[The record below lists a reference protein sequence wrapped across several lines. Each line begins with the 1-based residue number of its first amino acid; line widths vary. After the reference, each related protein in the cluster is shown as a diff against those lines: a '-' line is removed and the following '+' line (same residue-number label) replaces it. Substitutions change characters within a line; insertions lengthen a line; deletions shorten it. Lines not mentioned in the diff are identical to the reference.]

1 MIFRCTA
8 WSNLN
13 LNRRSEEK
21 KPTQIFV
28 GFYCHWYYICLLL
41 GIVTICNAM
50 HTHINFHGLISW
62 LGGSTVSNILDAK
75 WSASWNES
83 CFFAFTSK
91 RNLCSAPLTALNNFC
106 QQFGST
112 NHLVLIFYLLTPRS
126 HSLVFLPRCA
136 SSELVSL
143 ERMWKNGRRFGILH
157 RLVQPVQPATQRA
170 HNMVRTWAN
179 LEAGGQSG
187 EEIWITCMAWWTLDS
202 KGSKWNFTLSN
213 ILNKYAK
220 LW

>member
-1 MIFRCTA
+1 MNRKWFFRCTT

-13 LNRRSEEK
+13 LLKKLNRRSEEE
-21 KPTQIFV
+21 KPTQFFV

-83 CFFAFTSK
+83 CFCAFTSK

-106 QQFGST
+106 QQFGSI
-112 NHLVLIFYLLTPRS
+112 NQLVLIFYLLTPRS
-126 HSLVFLPRCA
+126 HSLVFLPPV
-136 SSELVSL
+136 LQVSL
-143 ERMWKNGRRFGILH
+143 FLWKECERMGGDLVFSTDSFSQCNLLH
-157 RLVQPVQPATQRA
+157 SVHTIWSEP
-170 HNMVRTWAN
+170 
-179 LEAGGQSG
+179 GQ
-187 EEIWITCMAWWTLDS
+187 I
-202 KGSKWNFTLSN
+202 
-213 ILNKYAK
+213 
-220 LW
+220 